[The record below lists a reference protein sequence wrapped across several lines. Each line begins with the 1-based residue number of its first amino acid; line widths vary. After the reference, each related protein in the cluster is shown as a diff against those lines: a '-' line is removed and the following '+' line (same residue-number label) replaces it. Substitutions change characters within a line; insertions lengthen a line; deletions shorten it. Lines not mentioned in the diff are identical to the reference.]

1 MNIIPKTE
9 NDNINWIYHIADIHI
24 KNDIKREKEYI
35 EAFENVYNRIKYHKN
50 TTKKNTYTVIAGDLL
65 DDSIKLKAMSLHML
79 TNFLINLSKINRL
92 FIISGNHDNNIK
104 GYDPSESIDSL
115 SAIFNIMEKNE
126 KNTSRIHYLRDTGIY
141 KAGNIMFYVPSVFDL
156 EKHMS
161 NSKEDWDKRIQVLP
175 KKIEDPNCHHIMLG
189 HFSLD
194 GTPVQNGY
202 LLRDQFF
209 KVSDI
214 ESRYDLSLLGDNH
227 KVNHILGEKENIGYP
242 GSLLQL
248 TSGEQLQGHGMLLW
262 NLTKLKSMFL
272 EIDTS
277 YGFVT
282 LDTTQDNFKLNLKPF
297 PKNIRIKIKYN
308 DNIKFEKIQKKLSKQ
323 TTHNILDINPEYIG
337 NNNDIIESL
346 SKIDIKNK
354 DNFNL
359 FLQSQYEN
367 QNLIE
372 EISQMH
378 LKYTKKLDIV
388 DNIDNKTIQLNK
400 LIIENFICF
409 PNKVTINFDDFQKY
423 TSIGILGKNHQG
435 KSTIIKAI
443 RYIIQGS
450 SSLDSLKS
458 SNIKNI
464 YNKKKK
470 CYVSL
475 DFTYGGMLYRI
486 ERTTKKKESLSLKI
500 FKNNKWTGISV
511 RKKLQTQASIYK
523 IFGESDIMLETWLS
537 EQTEYNSF
545 LKRTS
550 KDRVKIFKKLLNLS
564 TFEKEIKNQVNA
576 DIRNINTDKKIIESH
591 IDNHEQEIEKY
602 DSLENIETQLT
613 ETITE
618 KNTITQKIKKLS
630 EEINQFKGKFS
641 EILDSNEI
649 TILQSKLNNNKQ
661 TLRKIKF
668 NETKRIVPDEFDFN
682 FETKNNQFDVKI
694 SDIEIELTNLNEQL
708 KPVDKI
714 YNKSKLKNLASEQ
727 KNTLTKETKLTK
739 KQTKYSL
746 KLKTTETQILNLN
759 LNSENRENVNE
770 NYKTYTINEN
780 LIDSLINKIS
790 RNKDKIKHYQNL
802 IDNTNCKFNIKCS
815 ECKSNKQ
822 VLGITDYEKSLKLE
836 TSKFET
842 NTLELEKLQQINEK
856 LNKWIQIYLNYQKYD
871 EYTKEKD
878 NLLSKIKLIDDEM
891 EIFTRK
897 LSQIEHEIIKCNE
910 TICNIESN
918 EKINDQYMEKE
929 DQMYEIRDQ
938 RTQYNN
944 DYNKYK
950 NYQIELEQYKNQRL
964 ELENDNLLIEQK
976 LVKYKEYIESIKS
989 IRQKEKDVKTLGND
1003 LIQIETK
1010 IMKLTNNI
1018 TNLTNISKLLETEE
1032 IKQKKFIKK
1041 YHSLEAYKNIIQIYP
1056 SYLTNQIIEQ
1066 FEMLVNS
1073 FLAKI
1078 MNFTLKI
1085 NYDDKELIITK
1096 VDQQKNEYLSSTLS
1110 GAETFIVSCAIRFGL
1125 IRISKIAMCSAFC
1138 IDEGFG
1144 SLDENKIYQ
1153 FKNKIFEFLTKQFHN
1168 VIVVTHIDE
1177 IKNCLNH
1184 VIEVTGDNDKK
1195 IRIYKNR

>member
-1 MNIIPKTE
+1 
-9 NDNINWIYHIADIHI
+9 
-24 KNDIKREKEYI
+24 
-35 EAFENVYNRIKYHKN
+35 
-50 TTKKNTYTVIAGDLL
+50 
-65 DDSIKLKAMSLHML
+65 
-79 TNFLINLSKINRL
+79 
-92 FIISGNHDNNIK
+92 
-104 GYDPSESIDSL
+104 
-115 SAIFNIMEKNE
+115 
-126 KNTSRIHYLRDTGIY
+126 
-141 KAGNIMFYVPSVFDL
+141 
-156 EKHMS
+156 
-161 NSKEDWDKRIQVLP
+161 
-175 KKIEDPNCHHIMLG
+175 
-189 HFSLD
+189 
-194 GTPVQNGY
+194 
-202 LLRDQFF
+202 
-209 KVSDI
+209 
-214 ESRYDLSLLGDNH
+214 
-227 KVNHILGEKENIGYP
+227 
-242 GSLLQL
+242 
-248 TSGEQLQGHGMLLW
+248 
-262 NLTKLKSMFL
+262 
-272 EIDTS
+272 
-277 YGFVT
+277 
-282 LDTTQDNFKLNLKPF
+282 
-297 PKNIRIKIKYN
+297 
-308 DNIKFEKIQKKLSKQ
+308 
-323 TTHNILDINPEYIG
+323 
-337 NNNDIIESL
+337 
-346 SKIDIKNK
+346 
-354 DNFNL
+354 
-359 FLQSQYEN
+359 
-367 QNLIE
+367 
-372 EISQMH
+372 
-378 LKYTKKLDIV
+378 
-388 DNIDNKTIQLNK
+388 
-400 LIIENFICF
+400 
-409 PNKVTINFDDFQKY
+409 
-423 TSIGILGKNHQG
+423 
-435 KSTIIKAI
+435 
-443 RYIIQGS
+443 
-450 SSLDSLKS
+450 
-458 SNIKNI
+458 
-464 YNKKKK
+464 
-470 CYVSL
+470 
-475 DFTYGGMLYRI
+475 
-486 ERTTKKKESLSLKI
+486 
-500 FKNNKWTGISV
+500 
-511 RKKLQTQASIYK
+511 
-523 IFGESDIMLETWLS
+523 MLETWLS

-576 DIRNINTDKKIIESH
+576 DIRDVNTDKKIIESH

-878 NLLSKIKLIDDEM
+878 NLLAKIKLIDDEM

-944 DYNKYK
+944 DYN
-950 NYQIELEQYKNQRL
+950 LS
-964 ELENDNLLIEQK
+964 LI
-976 LVKYKEYIESIKS
+976 
-989 IRQKEKDVKTLGND
+989 
-1003 LIQIETK
+1003 
-1010 IMKLTNNI
+1010 
-1018 TNLTNISKLLETEE
+1018 
-1032 IKQKKFIKK
+1032 
-1041 YHSLEAYKNIIQIYP
+1041 
-1056 SYLTNQIIEQ
+1056 
-1066 FEMLVNS
+1066 
-1073 FLAKI
+1073 
-1078 MNFTLKI
+1078 
-1085 NYDDKELIITK
+1085 
-1096 VDQQKNEYLSSTLS
+1096 
-1110 GAETFIVSCAIRFGL
+1110 
-1125 IRISKIAMCSAFC
+1125 
-1138 IDEGFG
+1138 
-1144 SLDENKIYQ
+1144 
-1153 FKNKIFEFLTKQFHN
+1153 
-1168 VIVVTHIDE
+1168 HI
-1177 IKNCLNH
+1177 
-1184 VIEVTGDNDKK
+1184 
-1195 IRIYKNR
+1195 